1 MSRVSRKVQREQV
14 RQARKAFR
22 LAIKDKAVA
31 DNYRQQFERGYEAGY
46 SDGVDSVKAASIE
59 DDKPYVACLP

>member
-1 MSRVSRKVQREQV
+1 MSKVTRKVRREQV

-31 DNYRQQFERGYEAGY
+31 DNYRQNFERGYEIGY
-46 SDGVDSVKAASIE
+46 NTGVQDAKAAPVE
-59 DDKPYVACLP
+59 DEKPYVACLP